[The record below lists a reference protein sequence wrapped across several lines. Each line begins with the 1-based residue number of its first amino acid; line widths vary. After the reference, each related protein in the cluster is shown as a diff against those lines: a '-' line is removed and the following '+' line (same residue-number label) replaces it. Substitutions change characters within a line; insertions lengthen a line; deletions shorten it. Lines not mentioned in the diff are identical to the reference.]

1 MSVSKL
7 CVHTV
12 GRVLNVS
19 FFWLRIVSFYT
30 RQSNNRRK
38 KNTQLYVTT
47 PLLHACSL
55 MIPNVH
61 THRYHACSI
70 YLHPCTYSCL
80 IVENEF
86 SILQANCQS
95 ANTIANAKPSATVA
109 QAVLMTHPTCSLI
122 SHISIAKIESVAFS
136 FGYLQLIESQSG
148 LYSTI
153 RNRLT
158 MHSKSNLWQW

>member
-1 MSVSKL
+1 MW
-7 CVHTV
+7 
-12 GRVLNVS
+12 VS
-19 FFWLRIVSFYT
+19 FDCELWVFIQDSQIIAGKRIRNYT
-30 RQSNNRRK
+30 WPHFFCMRARLWSQ
-38 KNTQLYVTT
+38 T
-47 PLLHACSL
+47 C
-55 MIPNVH
+55 
-61 THRYHACSI
+61 THYRYHACSI

-86 SILQANCQS
+86 SILQANCQP

-109 QAVLMTHPTCSLI
+109 QAVLMTHPTCSLT